1 MSENAVEAKQKKR
14 KPVARKDM
22 SKWQWTWKEMKRNYV
37 AYLMCFP
44 FYLIF
49 TVFIVAPVVL
59 SMFFSLTIFNM
70 IEAPQFVGID
80 NYLRLFLDDDIFII
94 AVKNTFIFAV
104 ITGPVSYFLSLFTA
118 WFINE
123 LPPKIRAVITLI
135 FYAPS
140 LSSGMTFIWKVI
152 FDGDTY
158 GYANSILLS
167 LDIIQTPIQFFQN
180 ETWIMPLCIIVA
192 LWTSLGVSF
201 LSFIGGLQTIPKDQY
216 EAAAVDGIKNRWQE
230 LWYVTLPNMKQQ
242 LLFGAVMLIT
252 QSFNFGSIVND
263 LAGFPSYNYAAHTI
277 MHHLQDYGG
286 QRFEVG
292 YSSAI
297 AMVLFIIMIGANILV
312 NKLLSK
318 VGQ

>member
-1 MSENAVEAKQKKR
+1 MSENTVQAKQKTP

-22 SKWQWTWKEMKRNYV
+22 TKWQWTWKEMKRNYV
-37 AYLMCFP
+37 AYLMCLP

-49 TVFIVAPVVL
+49 IIFTVLPVVL

-140 LSSGMTFIWKVI
+140 LSTGMTVIWKVI
-152 FDGDTY
+152 FDGDSY
-158 GYANSILLS
+158 GYANSILMR
-167 LDIIQTPIQFFQN
+167 LDLIQAPIQFFQN
-180 ETWIMPLCIIVA
+180 ETWIMPLCIVVA

-216 EAAAVDGIKNRWQE
+216 EAAQIDGASP
-230 LWYVTLPNMKQQ
+230 L
-242 LLFGAVMLIT
+242 
-252 QSFNFGSIVND
+252 QSFIHITV
-263 LAGFPSYNYAAHTI
+263 AHI
-277 MHHLQDYGG
+277 
-286 QRFEVG
+286 R
-292 YSSAI
+292 
-297 AMVLFIIMIGANILV
+297 MVCGL
-312 NKLLSK
+312 
-318 VGQ
+318 

>member
-1 MSENAVEAKQKKR
+1 
-14 KPVARKDM
+14 
-22 SKWQWTWKEMKRNYV
+22 
-37 AYLMCFP
+37 
-44 FYLIF
+44 
-49 TVFIVAPVVL
+49 
-59 SMFFSLTIFNM
+59 
-70 IEAPQFVGID
+70 
-80 NYLRLFLDDDIFII
+80 
-94 AVKNTFIFAV
+94 
-104 ITGPVSYFLSLFTA
+104 
-118 WFINE
+118 
-123 LPPKIRAVITLI
+123 
-135 FYAPS
+135 
-140 LSSGMTFIWKVI
+140 MTFIWKVI

-242 LLFGAVMLIT
+242 LLFGAVMSIT

-297 AMVLFIIMIGANILV
+297 AMILFIIMIGANMLV